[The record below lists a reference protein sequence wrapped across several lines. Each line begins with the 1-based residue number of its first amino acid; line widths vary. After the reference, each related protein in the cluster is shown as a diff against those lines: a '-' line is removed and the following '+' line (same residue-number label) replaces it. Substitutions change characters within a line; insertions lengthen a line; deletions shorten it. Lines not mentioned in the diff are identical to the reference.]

1 MIKAILQASSLALG
15 VAIAVQSWGAAFSFS
30 TGDPDGRIATAS
42 RPANPGLGQIAIESA
57 DDFLLASPTT
67 IDHATFAGLLPSG
80 ASLSSVQ
87 QIVVNIYRVFPL
99 DSVSPPS
106 GHVPT
111 RANSPSDT
119 VFASRDSAAGALS
132 FSASVLN
139 PSFTALNSVIN
150 GINPIPNQ
158 TTLGEGAVTGEEVV
172 FNITFSTPYVLPAGH
187 YFFVPQVGLSSGNFL
202 WLSAPRPI
210 VAPGT
215 PFASDVQSWIRNAN
229 LSPDWLRIGTD
240 IVGGAS
246 PPTFNAAFS
255 LSGTVVAAP
264 VLQGVVSRK
273 VHGAAGTFD
282 LPLGNVLTSPTTE
295 PRAGPTQTLVF
306 TFDKPITGAT
316 AALSEGTATLAAPTF
331 SGNTVT
337 VALSNVTNQ
346 QYVTVALDNVAS
358 SDGGTGGTGSVR
370 VGFLLG
376 DVNQTRAVS
385 VADLGL
391 VNAQLAQTVTAANY
405 LKDVNAT
412 GTLTVA
418 DKGIVNANLT
428 KSLPSP

>member
-1 MIKAILQASSLALG
+1 MTRVLLQVSLLAMGLALAAPG
-15 VAIAVQSWGAAFSFS
+15 RGAPFSFS
-30 TGDPDGRIATAS
+30 TGNPDGRIATAS

-57 DDFLLASPTT
+57 DDFVLAGGTT
-67 IDHATFAGLLPSG
+67 IDHATFTGLLPSG

-87 QIVVNIYRVFPL
+87 QVVVNIYRVFPL

-111 RANSPSDT
+111 RTNSPSDT
-119 VFASRDSAAGALS
+119 VFASRDSAAGALN
-132 FSASVLN
+132 FAPSVVN

-172 FNITFSTPYVLPAGH
+172 FDITFTTPFVLPAGH
-187 YFFVPQVGLSSGNFL
+187 YYFVPQVGLSSGNFL

-215 PFASDVQSWIRNAN
+215 PFASDIQSWIRNAN

-240 IVGGAS
+240 IVGGAA

-255 LSGTVVAAP
+255 LSGTVAAAP
-264 VLQGVVSRK
+264 VLQGAVSRK
-273 VHGAAGTFD
+273 AHGAAGTFD
-282 LPLGNVLTSPTTE
+282 LPLSNVPTNPTTE
-295 PRAGPTQTLVF
+295 PRTGPTQTLVF

-316 AALSEGTATLAAPTF
+316 AALSEGAATLAAPTF
-331 SGNTVT
+331 SGNSVT
-337 VALSNVTNQ
+337 VALGNVANQ
-346 QYVTVALDNVAS
+346 QYVTVTLNNVTS

-376 DVNQTRAVS
+376 DVNQSRAVS

-391 VNAQLAQTVTAANY
+391 VNAQLSQTVTAANY
-405 LKDVNAT
+405 LKDVNAS

-428 KSLPSP
+428 KALAAP

>member
-1 MIKAILQASSLALG
+1 MTKVLVQASLLAMGLAL
-15 VAIAVQSWGAAFSFS
+15 AAPSRGAPFSFS
-30 TGDPDGRIATAS
+30 TGTPDGHMATAS
-42 RPANPGLGQIAIESA
+42 RPANLGLGQISIEAA
-57 DDFLLASPTT
+57 DDFELAAQTT
-67 IDHATFAGLLPSG
+67 IDHATFTGLLPSG

-87 QIVVNIYRVFPL
+87 QIVVSIYRVFPL

-111 RANSPSDT
+111 RSNSPSDT

-132 FSASVLN
+132 FAPTVLS

-150 GINPIPNQ
+150 GINPIPGQ
-158 TTLGEGAVTGEEVV
+158 TTGGEGAVNGEEVA
-172 FNITFSTPYVLPAGH
+172 FAITFTTPFVLPAGH
-187 YFFVPQVGLSSGNFL
+187 YYFVPQVGLSSGNFL

-215 PFASDVQSWIRNAN
+215 PFAADVQSWIRNAN

-240 IVGGAS
+240 IVGGVPA
-246 PPTFNAAFS
+246 PTFNGAFT
-255 LSGTVVAAP
+255 LSGTVASAP
-264 VLQGVVSRK
+264 VLQGAVSRK
-273 VHGAAGTFD
+273 AHGAAGTFD
-282 LPLGNVLTSPTTE
+282 LPLSNVPTSPTTE
-295 PRAGPTQTLVF
+295 PRTGPTQTLVF
-306 TFDKPITGAT
+306 TFDKPITGAS
-316 AALSEGTATLAAPTF
+316 AALSEGTATLAAPAF

-337 VALSNVTNQ
+337 LALGNVTNQ
-346 QYVTVALDNVAS
+346 QYVTVTLSNVTS

-376 DVNQTRAVS
+376 DVNESRVVS

-405 LKDVNAT
+405 LKDVNAS

-428 KSLPSP
+428 KSLAAP